1 MASSQTEVCVRK
13 MQGVV
18 VSPDPHATIE
28 SIQGAVGTRA
38 TPQSIQPQKITFTA
52 TDPRKSDCHRLFP
65 SRIRL
70 GAHRRRDHGTED
82 TDSKVVT
89 WDDSPTPLPH
99 PTDMG

>member
-1 MASSQTEVCVRK
+1 MASSQTEL
-13 MQGVV
+13 
-18 VSPDPHATIE
+18 PIAHATIE

-38 TPQSIQPQKITFTA
+38 TPQSTA
-52 TDPRKSDCHRLFP
+52 IFICTMNDCHRLFP